1 MMQTYP
7 CSRVLLRFDRD
18 ADEPDLLC
26 RHLSACAQDREGNL
40 WLGNDESTG
49 LSRLKSKTKTP
60 GVFAKH
66 DYQDLS
72 ERFELPE
79 KDEEIDIEGMDIQE
93 DRLWIVG
100 SHTSTRNKFKSKKD
114 TEDNLDRLSQV
125 RLRPNR
131 FLIASA
137 QINGGKLKD
146 DTLTRLPITKEGNA
160 LSLALQED
168 PHLGPF
174 LCNKGEGQNGG
185 CRQIASKENGFDIE
199 GVAVR
204 EDRLFLG
211 LRGPV
216 LRGWAILLEI
226 RLAEDEDNRLTLEP
240 IGSGDRLYR
249 KHFVCLK
256 GMGVRDLMW
265 YGADLLILAGPTMD
279 ITGLQSIYRLRY
291 AADLTDDSITALD
304 DGRLELLYHLP
315 LTTRGDKA
323 EGLCRYGDSGLLV
336 VYDAPRSDRLV
347 AKDAV
352 LADIFALPDARCR

>member
-1 MMQTYP
+1 MQTYP

-18 ADEPDLLC
+18 TNEPDLFRC
-26 RHLSACAQDREGNL
+26 HLSACAQDREGNL

-49 LSRLKSKTKTP
+49 LSRLKSKTP
-60 GVFAKH
+60 DVFAKH
-66 DYQDLS
+66 LYQDLS
-72 ERFELPE
+72 DRLELPE
-79 KDEEIDIEGMDIQE
+79 EDEEIDIEGMDIEE

-100 SHTSTRNKFKSKKD
+100 SHTGTRKKFKPKKD
-114 TEDNLDRLSQV
+114 IEDNLERLSQV

-137 QINGGKLKD
+137 QIDGGKLKD
-146 DTLTRLPITKEGNA
+146 DRLTQIPITKEGNA

-174 LCNKGEGQNGG
+174 LGTKGEEQHGG
-185 CRQIASKENGFDIE
+185 CQQIASKENGFDIE

-226 RLAEDEDNRLTLEP
+226 CLVESTGNRLTLEP
-240 IGSGDRLYR
+240 IGSDGRHYR
-249 KHFVCLK
+249 KHFIDLK
-256 GMGVRDLMW
+256 GMGVRELMW
-265 YGADLLILAGPTMD
+265 YGSDLLILAGPTMD

-315 LTTRGDKA
+315 LMTHGDKA

-347 AKDAV
+347 AKNAI
-352 LADIFALPDARCR
+352 LADVFAPPDA